1 MEMLKMNELPKLN
14 SKYIA
19 LKLCIM
25 MMELADLNY
34 ELFDLELEVLD
45 KKIETKDKI
54 IKSEKGIRIIDYP
67 FKEQLELIELKKGDI
82 DAKMESIK
90 KLLID
95 NCDMLIRD
103 IINVSFKYGDDEPNV
118 FELFEPII
126 KLLGSLDESDNY
138 YGSILN
144 IVDME
149 EN

>member
-1 MEMLKMNELPKLN
+1 MLKMNELPKLN
-14 SKYIA
+14 SKYVA

-54 IKSEKGIRIIDYP
+54 VKSEKGIHIIDYP

-95 NCDMLIRD
+95 SSDMLIRD

-126 KLLGSLDESDNY
+126 KLLGSLDESDKY

>member
-14 SKYIA
+14 SKYVA

-54 IKSEKGIRIIDYP
+54 VKSEKGIHIIDYP

-95 NCDMLIRD
+95 SSDMLIRD

-126 KLLGSLDESDNY
+126 KLLGSLDESDKY

>member
-1 MEMLKMNELPKLN
+1 MNELPKLN

-54 IKSEKGIRIIDYP
+54 IKSEKGIHIIDYP

-126 KLLGSLDESDNY
+126 KLLGSLDESDKY

>member
-1 MEMLKMNELPKLN
+1 MNELPKLN

-126 KLLGSLDESDNY
+126 KLLGSLDESDKY

>member
-1 MEMLKMNELPKLN
+1 MNELPKLN

>member
-1 MEMLKMNELPKLN
+1 MEMLKMNEVHQKN

-19 LKLCIM
+19 LELCLM
-25 MMELADLNY
+25 MIELSDLNH
-34 ELFDLELEVLD
+34 ELFDLELKVLD
-45 KKIETKDKI
+45 KKIEAQDNI
-54 IKSEKGIRIIDYP
+54 IKSAKGVHVINYP
-67 FKEQLELIELKKGDI
+67 FKEQLKSIKLKKDDI

-126 KLLGSLDESDNY
+126 KLLGSLDESDKY

>member
-54 IKSEKGIRIIDYP
+54 IKSEKGIHIIDYP

-126 KLLGSLDESDNY
+126 KLLGSLDESDKY

>member
-126 KLLGSLDESDNY
+126 KLLGSLDESDKY

>member
-1 MEMLKMNELPKLN
+1 MNELPKLN

-126 KLLGSLDESDNY
+126 KLLGSLDESDKY

-149 EN
+149 KN